1 MTNTET
7 TAHYFEML
15 ETIGSDAK
23 SASKLLAQ
31 AEPEVVNATL
41 RSIASGIRSR
51 VDEIITANQA
61 DMDAAKASGMS
72 SAILDRL
79 FLDQARLNALA
90 DSVEAI
96 VEIESPIGKTLW
108 QNERPNGLNILRVA
122 CPIGVLGMIYE
133 SRPNVTVDAAALCL
147 KSHNAVV
154 LRCGSD
160 CFNSSLMLSKVIQ
173 DALVSNGLPA
183 ACVTVIPTKSRDAVT
198 AMLSMDKYIDIIIP
212 RGGYRLIEKV
222 ANEAK
227 MPVLSHL
234 DGICHTYIDSDCDT
248 KMALDIVL
256 NAKLRRTG
264 ICGAMETLLFDKSC
278 DNTLVQTILSALIEN
293 GCELVGD
300 EDLVKLNPSLGAATV
315 ADWTT
320 EYLDKKLSCKFVD
333 GVHGAIDHINKFGS
347 GHTDCIVTNDAD
359 VATCFLNQVDSS
371 IVMHNTSSQFADG
384 GEFGMG
390 AEIGISTGKI
400 HARGPVG
407 VDQLCTYKY
416 HVIGS
421 GQVRP

>member
-1 MTNTET
+1 MTNNDT

-31 AEPEVVNATL
+31 ADAEAINATL

-51 VDEIITANQA
+51 VDEIITANQV
-61 DMDAAKASGMS
+61 DIEAAKVSGMS

-79 FLDQARLNALA
+79 FLDQARLHALA
-90 DSVEAI
+90 DSIEAI

-160 CFNSSLMLSKVIQ
+160 CFNSSLILSKVIQ
-173 DALVSNGLPA
+173 DALVSNELPA

-234 DGICHTYIDSDCDT
+234 DGICHTYVDSDCDP

-278 DNTLVQTILSALIEN
+278 DSTLVQGILSALLEN

-300 EDLVKLNPSLGAATV
+300 EDLVQLNPALGEATV

-333 GVHGAIDHINKFGS
+333 GVNGAIEHINRFGS
-347 GHTDCIVTNDAD
+347 GHTDCVLTNNAD
-359 VATCFLNQVDSS
+359 VATRFLNQVDSS

-421 GQVRP
+421 GQIRA